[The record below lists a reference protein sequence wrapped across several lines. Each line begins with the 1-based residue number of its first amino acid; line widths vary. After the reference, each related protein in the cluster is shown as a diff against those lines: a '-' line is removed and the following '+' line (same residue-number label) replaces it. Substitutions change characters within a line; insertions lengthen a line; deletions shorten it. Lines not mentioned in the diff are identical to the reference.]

1 MKARTPNNRYGLLMN
16 NCTVFVERQFVG
28 TSKEAELLSIGILPS
43 NLRDYA
49 INNRATTLAYYNYNG
64 NGNKITLD
72 LKNKS
77 PKKIKKE
84 LKYWE
89 EN

>member
-1 MKARTPNNRYGLLMN
+1 MKARIPNNRYGLLMN
-16 NCTVFVERQFVG
+16 NYTVFVERQFVG
-28 TSKEAELLSIGILPS
+28 TSKEAELLSVGILPS

-49 INNRATTLAYYNYNG
+49 INNRATTLVYYNY